1 MRERAGAPLS
11 IVMSETNAASWPGFD
26 QARLTVGEAT
36 YLVSHG
42 GAGPPVLLLHGF
54 PQTHHCWRHVAPS
67 LASGHAVVAPDLRGY
82 GASTAPPGGP
92 HGEGY
97 TKREMAAD
105 LVELMHGLGHE
116 RFAVVGHD
124 RGARVAFR
132 LALDHP
138 QQVTRVAVLNIV
150 PTLDQFDRMGQ
161 APSLGYWPWFLLAAP
176 APLPERLLA
185 ADPDAV
191 LDHAFDT
198 WTERPDA
205 IDSASRAEYRRALT
219 PATVAAMCAD
229 YRASFHIDRWDDAAD
244 RAAGRRIGAPLLVV
258 TGRAERQL
266 ADARDVWRAWASDLD
281 AATVPGGHFIPEEAP
296 GPLLELLRTFLAG
309 DRV

>member
-1 MRERAGAPLS
+1 M
-11 IVMSETNAASWPGFD
+11 
-26 QARLTVGEAT
+26 
-36 YLVSHG
+36 
-42 GAGPPVLLLHGF
+42 LLHGF
-54 PQTHHCWRHVAPS
+54 PQTHACWRQVGPA
-67 LASGHAVVAPDLRGY
+67 LAARHRVVAPDLRGY
-82 GASTAPPGGP
+82 GSSTAPHGGP

-97 TKREMAAD
+97 TKREMAAE
-105 LVELMHGLGHE
+105 LVALMRGLGHE

-124 RGARVAFR
+124 RGARVAYR

-138 QQVTRVAVLNIV
+138 QHVSRLAVLNIV
-150 PTLDQFDRMGQ
+150 PTLDQFESMGHG
-161 APSLGYWPWFLLAAP
+161 PSLGYWPWFLLAAP
-176 APLPERLLA
+176 TPLPERLLA

-198 WTERPDA
+198 WTERSDA
-205 IDSASRAEYRRALT
+205 IDRASRAEYRRAFT

-229 YRASFHIDRWDDAAD
+229 YRASFYLDRRDDAAD

-266 ADARDVWRAWASDLD
+266 ADARDVWREWASDLD

-296 GPLLELLRTFLAG
+296 GPLLELLRPFLSEDGHPPALT
-309 DRV
+309 